1 MRALLKSP
9 RLTLGLWAVL
19 DLFLAYTAVVFFT
32 YDVAWRMIAVVLV
45 LLVLAVAFT
54 LRLRRVTR

>member
-1 MRALLKSP
+1 MRTFLSSP

-32 YDVAWRMIAVVLV
+32 YGVAWQMMAVVLV
-45 LLVLAVAFT
+45 LLVLALTFT